1 MYMKRAYSIA
11 SARAKLPAI
20 VKAAERGAPVV
31 LARRGTPVAVV
42 LSLGDYRRLEERGET
57 LEGAWAA
64 FRRRHPDGIELSVHE
79 VDSWRQRDTGRKVDL
94 K

>member
-11 SARAKLPAI
+11 AARAKLPAL
-20 VKAAERGAPVV
+20 VKAAERGEAVV

-42 LSLGDYRRLEERGET
+42 LSLGDYRRLAERGES

-64 FRRRHPDGIELSVHE
+64 FRRRHPVGVELSRAE
-79 VDSWRQRDTGRKVDL
+79 VDSWRQRDRGRKVDL
-94 K
+94 E